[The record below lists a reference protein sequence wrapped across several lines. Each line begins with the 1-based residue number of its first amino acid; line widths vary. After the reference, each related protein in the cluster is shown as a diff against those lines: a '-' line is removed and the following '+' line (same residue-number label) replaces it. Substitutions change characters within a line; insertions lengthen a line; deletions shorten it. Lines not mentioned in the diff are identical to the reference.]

1 MKLKPVVTACLLMLG
16 ISGAAHAA
24 DSADMAAMK
33 QQMEMLQQQ
42 LKAMQSKMDAMA
54 ATQSQQAQPA
64 ASVTAAAPGESPL
77 TAHFG
82 GASVTLYGNADLS
95 AEVTN
100 NGKEKTTQVSSN
112 LSYLGVR
119 AHKPLGDGSIAAIAQ
134 FETLVN
140 VSGTPTETSGLG
152 SRNSY
157 VGLQGGFGKVM
168 FGKYDTPYKRATA
181 AMDPFASSVGDY
193 NSIMG
198 NTGGDLRAEFDL
210 RMPHAI
216 FWDSPVIN
224 GFSANLLFSPSQKLH
239 NLSGADNYAFPQ
251 GEKVCSGATPGSS
264 GSTPDSTALA
274 CNDGAF
280 GNAYSMALN
289 YEQGPLYATIA
300 YEKHQGVDRTGDTNG
315 VISDESAVKIGG
327 SYKIANNKISAI
339 WEKMNRG
346 GGIDPAFNER
356 ARKGYYL
363 SDVFTF
369 APKWDL
375 LAAWA
380 HAAATPGGPDFG
392 TIDDKA
398 NMYAL
403 GLKYRFD
410 KQTALYAVGAIL
422 KQGDGAHYAL
432 GASGHGVPIAS
443 PRDENGDTIPG
454 QTLRAISVGMQY
466 VF

>member
-1 MKLKPVVTACLLMLG
+1 MKLKPLVVGALILMG
-16 ISGAAHAA
+16 GNVAAYAQ
-24 DSADMAAMK
+24 DNADMAAMK
-33 QQMEMLQQQ
+33 QQMEALQQQ

-54 ATQSQQAQPA
+54 NTQSQQAQPA
-64 ASVTAAAPGESPL
+64 PMVTGAAPGESPL
-77 TAHFG
+77 TAHVG
-82 GASVTLYGNADLS
+82 NASVTLYGFADVS

-119 AHKPLGDGSIAAIAQ
+119 AQKPLGDSNLAAIAQ

-157 VGLQGGFGKVM
+157 VGLQGGFGKIM

-210 RMPHAI
+210 RMPHSI
-216 FWDSPVIN
+216 FWDSPIIN

-264 GSTPDSTALA
+264 GSTPDATALA

-280 GNAYSMALN
+280 GNAYSAALN

-315 VISDESAVKIGG
+315 VVSDESAVKIGG
-327 SYKIANNKISAI
+327 TYKIANNKISAI

-380 HAAATPGGPDFG
+380 HAAQTPGGPDFG
-392 TIDDKA
+392 TVDDKA

-410 KQTALYAVGAIL
+410 KQTALYAVGAML

-443 PRDENGDTIPG
+443 PRNDNGDTIPG
-454 QTLRAISVGMQY
+454 KTLHAISVGMQY